1 MRDDLGGLLSV
12 RARQHPD
19 EPFLTFTASGER
31 LTYGQFDER
40 VDRVAAA
47 LAALGVE
54 HGDPVNVMLPN
65 RPENLLTSYALK
77 RLGAIEVAIN
87 SQFRGPALARML
99 QLAGASLLITS
110 SDYAEPLDAIAGE
123 LGATTRV
130 VVQGDAA
137 QGPRVARAA
146 TVAFGDLEQSG
157 APDVRRRVADTDPA
171 TVIFTSGTTGVS
183 KGCVLSHRMLVRSAE
198 AIVDACALS
207 SRDVVYAPYPLF
219 HIQGAYLDVLPAL
232 LAGGEA
238 VVAPRFSA
246 SGFWP
251 DMRTFGV
258 TVFGIVGTVMQILWQ
273 RDPAPDDRDH
283 RVRLAWGGP
292 TPIDLS
298 AFERR
303 FGVTVLRGEHTYG
316 MTEIGIVCMGD
327 TDAELS
333 GLVRPIYDVQ
343 VAGDDDRPLPAGEV
357 GEILVRPR
365 EPEAIFQGYLQRDDA
380 TVQATRNLWFHTGDL
395 GHLDAGGRLTF
406 LARKREMIRRAGHNI
421 STWEVEEGVGAHPDV
436 LECAALGRPSSM
448 GEEEVEVFVV
458 ARAGTRLDVASL
470 LAFCRDRMAAFMVP
484 QHVALVPE
492 IPKTATGKPALGRLA
507 ALRATGAD
515 SAATP

>member
-1 MRDDLGGLLSV
+1 MREDLGSLL
-12 RARQHPD
+12 RARARRRPD
-19 EPFLTFTASGER
+19 DPFLTLTASGER
-31 LTYGQFDER
+31 FTYGQFDER
-40 VDRVAAA
+40 VDGVAAA

-54 HGDPVNVMLPN
+54 RGDHVNVMLPN
-65 RPENLLTSYALK
+65 CRENLLTSYALK
-77 RLGAIEVAIN
+77 RLGAVEVAIN

-110 SDYAEPLDAIAGE
+110 SAYAEPLDAIADE
-123 LGATTRV
+123 LGATTHV

-137 QGPRVARAA
+137 EGPRIARAPTIA
-146 TVAFGDLEQSG
+146 YGELERSG
-157 APDVRRRVADTDPA
+157 ADVGRHVADTDPA

-207 SRDVVYAPYPLF
+207 ERDVIYAPYPLF

-251 DMRTFGV
+251 DMRAFGV

-273 RDPAPDDRDH
+273 GDPDPGDRDH

-292 TPIDLS
+292 TPIDLA

-316 MTEIGIVCMGD
+316 MTEIGIICMGD
-327 TDAELS
+327 ADPELS

-365 EPEAIFQGYLQRDDA
+365 EPDAIFQGYLQRDDA

-406 LARKREMIRRAGHNI
+406 LGRKREMIRRAGHNI

-436 LECAALGRPSSM
+436 LECAALGRPSRM

-458 ARAGTRLDVASL
+458 ARAGTQLDVASL
-470 LAFCRDRMAAFMVP
+470 LAFCRERMAAFMVP
-484 QHVALVPE
+484 EHVALVPE

-515 SAATP
+515 PAATP